1 MKQIHKFLAIA
12 IVVLATASCKKETE
26 KNEGAVTAA
35 DSTAVEKQRIVSLN
49 SAITEIVSATG
60 HQDEIVGVDVTS
72 TYPENIKETAKD
84 LGHIRS
90 ISIESIMAL
99 QPTLILGTDKDI
111 SPELQEKIKQS
122 GVKHHIFA
130 QEISVEGTKQLIKD
144 VASVFNAEYE
154 PIQAKIDDALASNVK
169 PLDKK
174 PKVLFIYARGAN
186 QLMVSGTGTPVD
198 KVITLAGAENA
209 VKGFEDY
216 KPLTPE
222 ALIQSNPDVILMF
235 DSGIGSLGGP
245 QGVWQIP
252 GMDKTNAGKNKKII
266 SMDGGLLSSFGPR
279 LGQAVEELN
288 GKLMENAK

>member
-111 SPELQEKIKQS
+111 SPELEEKIKQS
-122 GVKHHIFA
+122 GVKHHIFT